1 MKNNSL
7 IVKNSIFLAIRTIV
21 ITAVGLYSVRELL
34 SLLGV
39 EEYGLFN
46 LVFGVA
52 VLFSF
57 INGAMVSSTQRYLA
71 YYIGKKD
78 ESMIRAVWLNSLT
91 LHLTIAILI
100 ATVLFFLKNQM
111 LNSFLAID
119 FKYIKSA
126 YFVYYC
132 SIIVVFISIIQ
143 APFNALILAQ
153 EKMSFFALLSLLDAI
168 IKLIIIYVLYL
179 FDSYVLEKYSLMYVS
194 SSLLVFIIYYFYC
207 VKKFKMGFNLKR
219 INPKLLREISVYSL
233 WNIFGNFAFM
243 AKTQG
248 INILLNIFV
257 GVVANS
263 AYAITTNVNS
273 AISGLINSVVTSIN
287 PQIYKSYAE
296 EDYERNILL
305 INTASKFS
313 FFLALIFILPILF
326 NTKYL
331 LVLWLNQLPL
341 YLVEFV
347 QLALIV
353 LLIDCLSGSLMT
365 GIQATGK
372 VKTYQ
377 VVVSISV
384 FLNLPICYFLLKFGG
399 EPVLI
404 YWVALAMAVISLG
417 LRLYFIS
424 SLTQFSVFLYL
435 KSVVLRSF
443 LVVCSSISLIFFL
456 LSSLDF
462 KNSFLSFILF
472 SFLIVVS
479 VLLSIIVLGLK
490 TSERLFLFSKINGCL
505 K

>member
-7 IVKNSIFLAIRTIV
+7 IVKNAIFLAIRTIV
-21 ITAVGLYSVRELL
+21 ITVVGLYSVRELL
-34 SLLGV
+34 SILGV

-78 ESMIRAVWLNSLT
+78 EDMLNAVWVNSLI
-91 LHLTIAILI
+91 LHLSIAILI
-100 ATVLFFLKNQM
+100 TILLFFLKDQI
-111 LNSFLAID
+111 LKDFLVID
-119 FKYIKSA
+119 LKFIKAA
-126 YFVYYC
+126 YFIYYC
-132 SIIVVFISIIQ
+132 SILVVFISIIQ

-153 EKMSFFALLSLLDAI
+153 EKMSFFAFLSLLDAI
-168 IKLIIIYVLYL
+168 LKLSIIYWLY
-179 FDSYVLEKYSLMYVS
+179 FFESFILEKYSLMYLGSV
-194 SSLLVFIIYYFYC
+194 LVIFLIYYFYC
-207 VKKFKMGFNLKR
+207 LKKFDKGFSLKQVK
-219 INPKLLREISVYSL
+219 PELLKEISVYSL

-248 INILLNIFV
+248 VNILLNIFI
-257 GVVANS
+257 GVLANS
-263 AYAITTNVNS
+263 AYAITANVSS
-273 AISGLINSVVTSIN
+273 AISNLINSIVTAIN

-296 EDYERNILL
+296 EDYQRNILL

-313 FFLALIFILPILF
+313 FFLGLMIVLPICF
-326 NTKYL
+326 NTSYL
-331 LVLWLNQLPL
+331 LELWLNQLPF

-347 QLALIV
+347 QLGLII

-377 VVVSISV
+377 VIVSISV
-384 FLNLPICYFLLKFGG
+384 FLNLPISYFLLKNGY
-399 EPVLI
+399 EPVVI
-404 YWVALAMAVISLG
+404 YWVALAMAFISLG

-424 SLTQFSVFLYL
+424 CLTQFSIFLYL
-435 KSVVLRSF
+435 KSVVLRCF
-443 LVVCSSISLIFFL
+443 LVVLSSILLIFFL
-456 LSSLDF
+456 LGRVELH
-462 KNSFLSFILF
+462 NSFLSFILI
-472 SFLIVVS
+472 SFLIVTS
-479 VLLSIIVLGLK
+479 VLLSIIVFGLK
-490 TSERLFLFSKINGCL
+490 SSEKLFVFSKISGYL